1 MPLKLSG
8 RSNLIFNFI
17 YSQETSTRGLVSF
30 ILFISNS
37 QPFCRSSSPCWLYP
51 HLSLCTS
58 DLKASGKEVFTT
70 KHLTR
75 GWSLAHVAADSGRVF
90 STLHNTR
97 TLQIISRFEFKDPF
111 FSTGS
116 SPCGYPNC
124 TVSMQIMFRRNVL
137 TTVLLP
143 DAFGRLHCAGCSSIV
158 DSDH

>member
-1 MPLKLSG
+1 MNFLLQVTSQLHQIRNPQLLSHSRLKLSG

-58 DLKASGKEVFTT
+58 DLKASGKETFTT

-75 GWSLAHVAADSGRVF
+75 GWNLAHVAADSGRVF

-97 TLQIISRFEFKDPF
+97 TLQLSPDLSSKIRFSRREVPHVG
-111 FSTGS
+111 T
-116 SPCGYPNC
+116 P
-124 TVSMQIMFRRNVL
+124 
-137 TTVLLP
+137 
-143 DAFGRLHCAGCSSIV
+143 IV
-158 DSDH
+158 QFNADYV